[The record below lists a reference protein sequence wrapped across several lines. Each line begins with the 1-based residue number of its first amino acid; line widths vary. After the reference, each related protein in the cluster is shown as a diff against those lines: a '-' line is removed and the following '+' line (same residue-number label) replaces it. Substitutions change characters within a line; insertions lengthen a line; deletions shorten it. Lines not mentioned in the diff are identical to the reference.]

1 MSSLMW
7 MGKYS
12 YDGSFFSHT
21 AQWEH
26 SFKLNESGGAF
37 TVGKRE
43 IGMCLQNIRE

>member
-12 YDGSFFSHT
+12 YDGNFFSHR

-26 SFKLNESGGAF
+26 SFTLNESSGALK
-37 TVGKRE
+37 VGKRG
-43 IGMCLQNIRE
+43 IGVFLQNLDK

>member
-12 YDGSFFSHT
+12 YHGNFFSHR

-26 SFKLNESGGAF
+26 SFKLNESNGASK
-37 TVGKRE
+37 VGKRGT
-43 IGMCLQNIRE
+43 GMFLQDVDQ